1 MEVAMET
8 MPVALFSSRE
18 KADPIK
24 NRLIQAGFDALIV
37 EKSLLQKLWFVGKE
51 ECRVRLEVPSD
62 QFERAEKLL
71 QKWDAEEGV
80 LLGIIRCAECKSL
93 RVQYPQFARHSF
105 LTNLMLGLAAAV
117 GVCEKDYYCEVCHFT
132 WPKEGMRPRRKQ
144 AHFAP
149 YYFIE
154 GIEQTT
160 LRPKVHDAVEQ
171 RSKAA

>member
-1 MEVAMET
+1 MET
-8 MPVALFSSRE
+8 MPVALFNSLE
-18 KADPIK
+18 KAEPIK

-62 QFERAEKLL
+62 QFERAQKLL
-71 QKWDAEEGV
+71 QEWDAAEEV
-80 LLGIIRCAECKSL
+80 LPGIIRCPECKSL

-144 AHFAP
+144 AHLAP

-160 LRPKVHDAVEQ
+160 LPAKLQHELEQRPK
-171 RSKAA
+171 AA